1 MPPQPDYAS
10 LPQNETVR
18 IACNLSQ
25 RIEVAGVLGSIDR
38 SGQLAVG
45 FELVRLMCETLRPSR
60 NGRYAAPDL
69 SLAM

>member
-25 RIEVAGVLGSIDR
+25 RIEVAGVLC
-38 SGQLAVG
+38 GQLAVG